1 MSRERVLWLAGHL
14 VSENDA
20 NVHVLSPTF
29 QYGINVFERVRCY
42 LNDSGNQLLVF
53 RLHDHVERLFQS
65 AKILRLKPK
74 YTASEIQDALVNTVT
89 ANGYMEDIS
98 VHITLFISERGS
110 WTYKGDCEML
120 MAAAPMGRVHDPKVG
135 ISACI
140 SSWERID
147 DRSISPRV
155 KAGANYLN
163 SRMAQIEALEKGFDS
178 ALLLN
183 REGKVA
189 EAPGSCIFIVRQGV
203 LMTPPVTASILE
215 SITRDTIMNIAG
227 KDLGLIARERDIDR
241 TELYICDE
249 IFLCGTTMEIVPVVS
264 VDKVVVG
271 HGEAGPLTISI
282 RERYFDIVRGK
293 VDAYR
298 RWVLPVNR
306 G

>member
-1 MSRERVLWLAGHL
+1 MP
-14 VSENDA
+14 ENDA

-53 RLHDHVERLFQS
+53 RLDDHMGRLFQS
-65 AKILRLKPK
+65 AKILRLKPS
-74 YTASEIQDALVNTVT
+74 YAASEIHDALVDTVT
-89 ANGYMEDIS
+89 ANGYMEDIA
-98 VHITLFISERGS
+98 VHIILFISERGS
-110 WTYKGDCEML
+110 WAYKGDCEML
-120 MAAAPMGRVHDPKVG
+120 MVAFPMGRAHDPKVG
-135 ISACI
+135 INACI

-163 SRMAQIEALEKGFDS
+163 SRMAQIEALENGFDS

-189 EAPGSCIFIVRQGV
+189 EAPGSCIFIVRQNV
-203 LMTPPVTASILE
+203 LITPPVTASILE
-215 SITRDTIMNIAG
+215 SITRDTIINIAMN
-227 KDLGLIARERDIDR
+227 DLGLTVRERDIDR
-241 TELYICDE
+241 TELYVCDE

-264 VDKVVVG
+264 VDKLAVG
-271 HGEAGPLTISI
+271 HGEAGPLTMSI
-282 RERYFDIVRGK
+282 RGRYFDIVRGK
-293 VDAYR
+293 VDAYSG
-298 RWVLPVNR
+298 WVLPISR

>member
-14 VSENDA
+14 VSENA
-20 NVHVLSPTF
+20 ASVHVLSPTF

-42 LNDSGNQLLVF
+42 LNDSGNQLLAF
-53 RLHDHVERLFQS
+53 RLRDHVERLFQS
-65 AKILRLKPK
+65 AKILRLRPK
-74 YTASEIQDALVNTVT
+74 YNASQVEDALADTVT
-89 ANGYMEDIS
+89 ANGYMEDIY

-110 WTYKGDCEML
+110 WTYRGDCEML
-120 MAAAPMGRVHDPKVG
+120 MVAVPMGRVHDPKVG
-135 ISACI
+135 IAACI

-163 SRMAQIEALEKGFDS
+163 SRMAQIEALENGFDS

-203 LMTPPVTASILE
+203 LITPSVTASILE
-215 SITRDTIMNIAG
+215 SITRDTIINIARN
-227 KDLGLIARERDIDR
+227 DLGLTVSERDVDR

-249 IFLCGTTMEIVPVVS
+249 IFLCGTTMEIVPVMS
-264 VDKVVVG
+264 VDKLVVG
-271 HGEAGPLTISI
+271 HGEAGPLTMSI

-293 VDAYR
+293 VDAYAG
-298 RWVLPVNR
+298 WVLPASR

>member
-14 VSENDA
+14 VPENDA

-42 LNDSGNQLLVF
+42 LTDSGNQLLVF
-53 RLHDHVERLFQS
+53 RLHDHLERLFQS
-65 AKILRLKPK
+65 AKILRLMPK

-89 ANGYMEDIS
+89 ANGYMEDIA

-110 WTYKGDCEML
+110 WAYRGDCEML
-120 MAAAPMGRVHDPKVG
+120 VVAFAMGRAHDPRVG
-135 ISACI
+135 ITACV

-147 DRSISPRV
+147 DRSMSPRV
-155 KAGANYLN
+155 KSGANYLN
-163 SRMAQIEALEKGFDS
+163 SRMAQVEALENGFDS

-203 LMTPPVTASILE
+203 LITPPITASILE
-215 SITRDTIMNIAG
+215 SITRDTVMNIARN
-227 KDLGLIARERDIDR
+227 DLGLTVTERDIDR

-264 VDKVVVG
+264 VDRLVVG
-271 HGEAGPLTISI
+271 HGGAGPLTMSI

-293 VDAYR
+293 VEAYAG
-298 RWVLPVNR
+298 WVLPIS
-306 G
+306 GG